1 MASKHV
7 GPPKKRRLPRKGWF
21 FLLIRITG
29 LLCKIGGWLLLGI
42 AVIGFFFVL
51 VEIGPTFVGS
61 MRYLYQKMAQLT
73 FMITLMY
80 LLIFPILGL
89 VGAVIAGIGFA
100 LGYAGT
106 EKASSI
112 SIIGPEQGQVS
123 PPEEPS
129 TNGAG

>member
-1 MASKHV
+1 
-7 GPPKKRRLPRKGWF
+7 
-21 FLLIRITG
+21 
-29 LLCKIGGWLLLGI
+29 
-42 AVIGFFFVL
+42 
-51 VEIGPTFVGS
+51 
-61 MRYLYQKMAQLT
+61 
-73 FMITLMY
+73 MITLMY

-106 EKASSI
+106 EKASST
-112 SIIGPEQGQVS
+112 SIIAPEQGQVS